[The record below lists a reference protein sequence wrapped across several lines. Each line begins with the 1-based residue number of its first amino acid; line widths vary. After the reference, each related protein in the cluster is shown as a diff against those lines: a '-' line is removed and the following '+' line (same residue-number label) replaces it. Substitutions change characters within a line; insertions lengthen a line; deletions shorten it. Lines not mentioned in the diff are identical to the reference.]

1 MEHHSLPTQENV
13 AARNT
18 SGNVADTARE
28 TAGAGVNKLSLELG
42 PQDAATKKAL
52 AGKEPSELNKTIV
65 EARLALKNIDSAA
78 GTLNKMLGESK
89 GPVKNFTETGLNELS
104 MTIRELRQLTANL
117 NVIATRLERDPSGFV
132 FSGKQGYTP
141 K

>member
-1 MEHHSLPTQENV
+1 MATCRSCAHENRDGAKFCEECATPLAAPSLIIAEERKV
-13 AARNT
+13 
-18 SGNVADTARE
+18 
-28 TAGAGVNKLSLELG
+28 
-42 PQDAATKKAL
+42 DAAI
-52 AGKEPSELNKTIV
+52 AGDLRPDYQISADDNVI
-65 EARLALKNIDSAA
+65 IDNAA
-78 GTLNKMLGESK
+78 GTLNKLLGESK

-117 NVIATRLERDPSGFV
+117 NVIATKLERDPANFV

>member
-1 MEHHSLPTQENV
+1 
-13 AARNT
+13 
-18 SGNVADTARE
+18 
-28 TAGAGVNKLSLELG
+28 
-42 PQDAATKKAL
+42 
-52 AGKEPSELNKTIV
+52 
-65 EARLALKNIDSAA
+65 
-78 GTLNKMLGESK
+78 MLVSDSK
-89 GPVKNFTETGLNELS
+89 GPVKNFTETGLTELS